1 MSDPFL
7 SPVPWHTANPGWYP
21 DPWQQADWRW
31 WDGRAWTGQLA
42 ASPRKKPFLPG
53 WLSVPVLVAAPIT
66 VLLLILTAITSFIA
80 IPLGLIPLLIVLPV
94 LGWLDRVEPEPL
106 SGRYHAVLWGATV
119 AVSIAFIINSAV
131 GFAFG
136 DEVAAV
142 FSAPIVEEAA
152 KGLGVLFIVRR
163 REIDGV
169 IDGIVYASWVAIGF
183 AVVEDMVYLAD
194 GGETGDLLVV
204 FILRVLLTPFAHP
217 LFTFWIRLAVVLAI
231 ARGRSVFPYFLW
243 GYALAVL
250 THMTWNGTLVL
261 SELVNEGIVLVGI
274 LVFVCLFAIVVTALI
289 IARRR
294 QQRLF
299 SAAVPW
305 LAQRYGLTE
314 KEVMLFVNW
323 RVMLSYRRR
332 LPRAQ
337 RKRFDAVHAALARLA
352 VLHARPVPIDR
363 QTEEVLVSDL
373 HDARYG

>member
-1 MSDPFL
+1 M
-7 SPVPWHTANPGWYP
+7 
-21 DPWQQADWRW
+21 
-31 WDGRAWTGQLA
+31 
-42 ASPRKKPFLPG
+42 
-53 WLSVPVLVAAPIT
+53 
-66 VLLLILTAITSFIA
+66 
-80 IPLGLIPLLIVLPV
+80 
-94 LGWLDRVEPEPL
+94 
-106 SGRYHAVLWGATV
+106 
-119 AVSIAFIINSAV
+119 
-131 GFAFG
+131 
-136 DEVAAV
+136 
-142 FSAPIVEEAA
+142 
-152 KGLGVLFIVRR
+152 
-163 REIDGV
+163 
-169 IDGIVYASWVAIGF
+169 
-183 AVVEDMVYLAD
+183 YLAD

-217 LFTFWIRLAVVLAI
+217 LFTFWIGLAVGLAI

-314 KEVMLFVNW
+314 NEVMLFVNW

>member
-1 MSDPFL
+1 
-7 SPVPWHTANPGWYP
+7 
-21 DPWQQADWRW
+21 
-31 WDGRAWTGQLA
+31 
-42 ASPRKKPFLPG
+42 
-53 WLSVPVLVAAPIT
+53 
-66 VLLLILTAITSFIA
+66 
-80 IPLGLIPLLIVLPV
+80 
-94 LGWLDRVEPEPL
+94 
-106 SGRYHAVLWGATV
+106 
-119 AVSIAFIINSAV
+119 
-131 GFAFG
+131 
-136 DEVAAV
+136 
-142 FSAPIVEEAA
+142 
-152 KGLGVLFIVRR
+152 
-163 REIDGV
+163 
-169 IDGIVYASWVAIGF
+169 
-183 AVVEDMVYLAD
+183 
-194 GGETGDLLVV
+194 
-204 FILRVLLTPFAHP
+204 
-217 LFTFWIRLAVVLAI
+217 
-231 ARGRSVFPYFLW
+231 
-243 GYALAVL
+243 
-250 THMTWNGTLVL
+250 MTWNGTLVL

-314 KEVMLFVNW
+314 NEVMLFVNW